1 MERVKQDMEDD
12 NDRESLV
19 DAVAAKVLKD
29 LEENGTASYGTEN
42 LSSTVSQSAKIIDV
56 PH

>member
-1 MERVKQDMEDD
+1 MEED

-42 LSSTVSQSAKIIDV
+42 LSSTISQSAKIIDV